1 VTDEA
6 AVLLRISVF
15 GLAAAAGYW
24 FVSYEP
30 LGTAGF
36 LVLGAGPGF
45 AGLYL
50 IVHQPMP
57 AEPLAGRL
65 RRLAGVP
72 APEPRTRV
80 ELADDDLGVLP
91 HPSIWP
97 FALAVGATVALTGL
111 VLGFWLLIL
120 GGYRRGGRGRLAV
133 RGQPGATPRPPRADV
148 PGQR

>member
-1 VTDEA
+1 
-6 AVLLRISVF
+6 
-15 GLAAAAGYW
+15 
-24 FVSYEP
+24 
-30 LGTAGF
+30 
-36 LVLGAGPGF
+36 VLGAGPGF

-57 AEPLAGRL
+57 AESLAGRL

-91 HPSIWP
+91 HPSIRP

-120 GGYRRGGRGRLAV
+120 GGAIAGVAAVGWQSAVNQEQRHGRLARTFPGSDD
-133 RGQPGATPRPPRADV
+133 RGWPSTDARPPKGA
-148 PGQR
+148 P